1 MSIIEERLQE
11 YVDVLSQLE
20 MLERYRWLMDFGK
33 RSQGIEKEE
42 RLPEFEVPGCQSAT
56 WLIPMV
62 NDNKVYFKADSVALI
77 SKGMV
82 SLLADIFSD
91 TTREQIKSFDNE
103 SLEKLE
109 LRTLLTPGRRNGTY
123 NMLLRIKSMG
133 EPN

>member
-1 MSIIEERLQE
+1 
-11 YVDVLSQLE
+11 
-20 MLERYRWLMDFGK
+20 
-33 RSQGIEKEE
+33 
-42 RLPEFEVPGCQSAT
+42 
-56 WLIPMV
+56 MV